1 MMGYAGMSIFV
12 RSPPNGILQHSRLGK
27 GDCHV
32 WHWYSSSRHF
42 SFVFHPKDANSILF
56 FNYSTTSIQLLSI
69 KAIDFQPT
77 IAIFWPFPIAKA
89 PFFHLPPEKK
99 THHHR
104 IFCLEPSLFVCSKH
118 HSPWETLRVVL
129 LAVKT
134 ALEVRCWPLDML
146 SNEPHWPTPM

>member
-1 MMGYAGMSIFV
+1 MMMMGYAGMSIFV
-12 RSPPNGILQHSRLGK
+12 RSPSNGILQHSRLGK
-27 GDCHV
+27 ATVTCGTDILLPDTFH
-32 WHWYSSSRHF
+32 SFSIPKTPTAFFFSTTQQLPF
-42 SFVFHPKDANSILF
+42 SFSPPKLLTFNPPSLYFDLF
-56 FNYSTTSIQLLSI
+56 RSQKLPSSTC
-69 KAIDFQPT
+69 
-77 IAIFWPFPIAKA
+77 
-89 PFFHLPPEKK
+89 PPEKK

-146 SNEPHWPTPM
+146 SNEPH